1 MKPGKSYTTRQVA
14 EIFKVKVPQ
23 VRVWVDEKRIEA
35 WRTPTGRIR
44 ITQAEVDRWRKERAR
59 ISAA

>member
-1 MKPGKSYTTRQVA
+1 M
-14 EIFKVKVPQ
+14 FKVKVPQ

-35 WRTPTGRIR
+35 WHTPTGRIR

>member
-1 MKPGKSYTTRQVA
+1 VA

-44 ITQAEVDRWRKERAR
+44 ITQAEVDRWMKERAR